1 MNVCIMVIGVHI
13 RHRDRRFI
21 GGRRSETQT
30 AHRHQTG
37 RAAGSP
43 GCARLSRAEPEVRGT
58 DSPETRVHARTAR
71 THQHYK

>member
-1 MNVCIMVIGVHI
+1 MNVCI
-13 RHRDRRFI
+13 RHVGI

-58 DSPETRVHARTAR
+58 DSPEARVHARELINIINNSLHEGLAAF
-71 THQHYK
+71 